1 MSPWSLTTRP
11 SMPAVCLTLG
21 ALGISLGLAAVP
33 LVRRTPTTR
42 PKPCIKSPRE
52 TLLPTLSEEEIA
64 ALAYPPDLLPGGRDV
79 ETPYGSIKVFEW
91 GPLDGPKVILLHG
104 LSTPCLSL
112 ATLAE
117 ALVAQGCRVM
127 LFDFFGRGYSD
138 APTDLPYDIR
148 LYTSQILLVLASSHL
163 SWTGDNAFHLVG
175 YSLGGGIAVPFT
187 RHFPHIIRS
196 LVLIAGG
203 GLVRQEH
210 VSWQSKVLYSAG
222 IFPEWVLEALVRR
235 RLTPV
240 AARRAGGAVMN
251 EEQMAG
257 EVVAAKKGQ
266 QKQKFN
272 HDSSGGDSYDNAIV
286 STRRPGLTV
295 SAVMDWQVRHQRGFV
310 HAFMSS
316 VRYAPIYEQREDWL
330 ALGGLLAARRE
341 MTSLPGLLGGVVL
354 LVLGQTDPV
363 IIKEELIH
371 DATEV
376 LGEEAF
382 EAVCLDAG
390 HEVIMTQGERIV
402 RVVRRFWEE
411 TGAVGI

>member
-1 MSPWSLTTRP
+1 
-11 SMPAVCLTLG
+11 MPAVCLTLG

-33 LVRRTPTTR
+33 LVRRSPTTR
-42 PKPCIKSPRE
+42 PRPCIKSPRE
-52 TLLPTLSEEEIA
+52 TLLPTLSKEEIA

-79 ETPYGSIKVFEW
+79 ETPYGFIKVFEW
-91 GPLDGPKVILLHG
+91 GPEDGEKVLLLHG
-104 LSTPCLSL
+104 ISTPCLSL

-138 APTDLPYDIR
+138 TPTDIPYDIR

-163 SWTGDNAFHLVG
+163 SWTGDNAFHLIG

-187 RHFPHIIRS
+187 RHFPHMVTS

-203 GLVRQEH
+203 GLVRTEH
-210 VSWQSKVLYSAG
+210 ISWQSKVLYSTG

-240 AARRAGGAVMN
+240 AAWRAGGVVMS

-266 QKQKFN
+266 QQQQGQKLN

-316 VRYAPIYEQREDWL
+316 IRHAPIYEQREDWS
-330 ALGGLLAARRE
+330 ALGGLLAARRGI
-341 MTSLPGLLGGVVL
+341 SSPPGLLGGMVL

-363 IIKEELIH
+363 MIKEELIH

-390 HEVIMTQGERIV
+390 HEVVMTQGKRIARMV
-402 RVVRRFWEE
+402 RSFWEE
-411 TGAVGI
+411 TGAVVL